1 MAQEKELKK
10 LRIYLKTKQ
19 LNKLND
25 IDMGDISLSMK
36 IEALLDV
43 ALKALKD
50 DERDLSM
57 EDTLW
62 LESN

>member
-1 MAQEKELKK
+1 
-10 LRIYLKTKQ
+10 
-19 LNKLND
+19 
-25 IDMGDISLSMK
+25 MGDISLSMK